1 MICSVFSLSCFECHE
16 ICVVKLINE
25 TIGFADSSGE
35 DDEHD
40 EASNQ
45 LTVTNVD
52 LEAALNSVKPSV
64 KRKKVA

>member
-1 MICSVFSLSCFECHE
+1 M
-16 ICVVKLINE
+16 KLITE
-25 TIGFADSSGE
+25 TIGFADSAGE
-35 DDEHD
+35 DNEHD
-40 EASNQ
+40 EASNL